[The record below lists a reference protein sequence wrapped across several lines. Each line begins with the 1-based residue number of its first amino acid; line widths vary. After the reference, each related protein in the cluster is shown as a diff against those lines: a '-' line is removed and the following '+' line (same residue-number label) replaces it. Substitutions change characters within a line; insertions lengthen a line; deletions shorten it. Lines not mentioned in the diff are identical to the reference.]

1 MSRAQPRLFALALL
15 ASLSMGGLAAQTAAT
30 SDGKRKASSK
40 VTFHKAPSEE
50 SPQARAQRL
59 KRECKGRPNA
69 GMCTGY
75 TR

>member
-1 MSRAQPRLFALALL
+1 MSHVQPRLFVVALL
-15 ASLSMGGLAAQTAAT
+15 AALSVGGLAAQTT
-30 SDGKRKASSK
+30 GSDGKRKPPSK

-50 SPQARAQRL
+50 SPQARAKRL

-69 GMCTGY
+69 GMCKGY